1 MRLRSAFGAFIVL
14 VSAAGFSP
22 ANADTIV
29 LKNGR
34 RIVVD
39 SATESGDRVTGVTPA
54 GEISLPKSMVA
65 RIEHTPITH
74 ATFAGANP
82 NASSLAIAPPATS
95 TGDAFDPVVI
105 SNTVHDGAIDFI
117 YISRLDQE
125 ALTGV
130 PSAAFQ
136 ASVAHHAAA
145 QFEMARGNVSASME
159 QEHQALLLQPGSAP
173 LLLNV
178 AYGHLRLSEFSPA
191 LEYLERAKRA
201 APDSAEVA
209 KLMGWADYG
218 LNRIPEAVAEWKRA
232 QKLQPDPEVAKALEK
247 AERDARAET
256 GFREGQTT
264 HFVIRYSGSAAPL
277 LAGEILHTLEIHFG
291 QISALLDYTPP
302 EPIGVILYADQQ
314 FQDITRAPSWAG
326 AINDGRIRIP
336 IQGLTYVTDELSRA
350 LRHELTHSFLQQK
363 TRGRS
368 PAWIQEGVAQWV
380 EGRRVGASARALLN
394 AYDQQAAIPLRDLEI
409 SWMNLSGAGANFA
422 YGWSLAVVET
432 ILSTGSMDDLTRLLD
447 SIANGNTAEAAVQS
461 ILHRS
466 YAELE
471 RDTADYLRRNY
482 PY

>member
-14 VSAAGFSP
+14 VSAAGLSP

-39 SATESGDRVTGVTPA
+39 TATESGERVTGVTSA

-65 RIEHTPITH
+65 RIEHSPVAQISS
-74 ATFAGANP
+74 ASVNP
-82 NASSLAIAPPATS
+82 EASSLPIAPPATTP
-95 TGDAFDPVVI
+95 TGAFDPAVI
-105 SNTVHDGAIDFI
+105 TNTLHDGAIDTA

-125 ALTGV
+125 ALTGA
-130 PSAAFQ
+130 PNAAFR

-145 QFEMARGNVSASME
+145 QFEMARGNVNASMD
-159 QEHQALLLQPGSAP
+159 QDRQALLLQPESAP

-178 AYGHLRLSEFSPA
+178 AYGYLRLSEFSTA

-201 APDSAEVA
+201 APDSADVA
-209 KLMGWADYG
+209 KLMGWAEYG

-247 AERDARAET
+247 AERDARAEV

-264 HFVIRYSGSAAPL
+264 HFMIRYSGSAAPL

-302 EPIGVILYADQQ
+302 EPIGVILYTEQQ
-314 FQDITRAPSWAG
+314 FLDITRAPSWAG

-336 IQGLTYVTDELSRA
+336 IQGLNSVTDELSRE

-363 TRGRS
+363 TRGHC

-380 EGRRVGASARALLN
+380 EGRRVGAAARALLN

-409 SWMNLSGAGANFA
+409 SWMNLSGTGASFA

-432 ILSTGSMDDLTRLLD
+432 ILSTGNMNDVSRLLD
-447 SIANGNTAEAAVQS
+447 SLANGSSAEAAVHS
-461 ILHRS
+461 ILHVTYS
-466 YAELE
+466 ELE
-471 RDTADYLRRNY
+471 QQTADYLRRTY
-482 PY
+482 SY

>member
-1 MRLRSAFGAFIVL
+1 MRLRSAIGAFIVL
-14 VSAAGFSP
+14 VSASGFIP

-39 SATESGDRVTGVTPA
+39 VATESGERVTGVTSA

-65 RIEHTPITH
+65 SIEHAP
-74 ATFAGANP
+74 AKQVSPANV
-82 NASSLAIAPPATS
+82 NADANSLPIAPPAS
-95 TGDAFDPVVI
+95 SQSDASDPAVI
-105 SNTVHDGAIDFI
+105 GYTLHDGAIDFN

-125 ALTGV
+125 ALTGG
-130 PSAAFQ
+130 PPAAFR

-145 QFEMARGNVSASME
+145 QFEMARGNVSASMD
-159 QEHQALLLQPGSAP
+159 QDRQALKLQPDSAP

-178 AYGHLRLSEFSPA
+178 AYGHLRLSEFSLA
-191 LEYLERAKRA
+191 LEYLEKAKRA
-201 APDSAEVA
+201 APNSADVA

-218 LNRIPEAVAEWKRA
+218 LNRIPEAVAEWTRA

-247 AERDARAET
+247 AERDARTEV

-264 HFVIRYSGSAAPL
+264 HFVIRYTGTAAPL

-302 EPIGVILYADQQ
+302 EPIGVILYTDQQ
-314 FQDITRAPSWAG
+314 FQDITRAPAWAG

-336 IQGLTYVTDELSRA
+336 VQGLNSVTDELSRA

-363 TRGRS
+363 TRGHC

-380 EGRRVGASARALLN
+380 EGRRVGAGARVLLN
-394 AYDQQAAIPLRDLEI
+394 AYDQQTSIPLRDLEV
-409 SWMNLSGAGANFA
+409 SWMSLSGTGASIA
-422 YGWSLAVVET
+422 YGWSLAVIET
-432 ILSTGSMDDLTRLLD
+432 ILSTGNISDLSLLLD
-447 SIANGNTAEAAVQS
+447 SLANGSSAEAAVQS
-461 ILHRS
+461 VLHKT

-471 RDTADYLRRNY
+471 QQTADYLRRTY
-482 PY
+482 SY

>member
-14 VSAAGFSP
+14 VSAAGLSP
-22 ANADTIV
+22 AYADTIV

-39 SATESGDRVTGVTPA
+39 TATESGERVTGVTSA

-65 RIEHTPITH
+65 RIEHSPVAQTSSS
-74 ATFAGANP
+74 NV
-82 NASSLAIAPPATS
+82 NSEASSLPIAPPAATQTS
-95 TGDAFDPVVI
+95 ALDPAVI
-105 SNTVHDGAIDFI
+105 TNTLHDGAIDTA

-130 PSAAFQ
+130 PNAALR

-145 QFEMARGNVSASME
+145 QFEMARGNVNASMD
-159 QEHQALLLQPGSAP
+159 QERRALLLQPESAP

-178 AYGHLRLSEFSPA
+178 AYGHLRLSEFSAA

-201 APDSAEVA
+201 APDSADVA
-209 KLMGWADYG
+209 KLMGWAEYG

-232 QKLQPDPEVAKALEK
+232 LKLQPDPEVAKALEK
-247 AERDARAET
+247 AERDARAEV

-302 EPIGVILYADQQ
+302 EPIGVIVYTDQQ
-314 FQDITRAPSWAG
+314 FLDITRAPSWAG

-336 IQGLTYVTDELSRA
+336 IQGLNSVTDELSRE

-363 TRGRS
+363 TRGHC

-380 EGRRVGASARALLN
+380 EGRRVGSAARALLN
-394 AYDQQAAIPLRDLEI
+394 AYDQQSAIPLRDLEI
-409 SWMNLSGAGANFA
+409 SWMNLSGTGASFA

-432 ILSTGSMDDLTRLLD
+432 ILSTGNMEDVSRLLD
-447 SIANGNTAEAAVQS
+447 SLANGSSAEAAVNS
-461 ILHRS
+461 VLHRT

-471 RDTADYLRRNY
+471 QQTADYLRRTY
-482 PY
+482 FY